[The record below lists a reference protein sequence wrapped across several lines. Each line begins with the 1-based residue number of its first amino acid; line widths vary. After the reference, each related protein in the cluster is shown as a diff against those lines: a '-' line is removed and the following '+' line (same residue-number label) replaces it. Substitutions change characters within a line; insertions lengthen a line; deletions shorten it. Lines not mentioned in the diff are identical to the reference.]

1 VLSTIGKI
9 DALLAGITL
18 GDIERMP
25 TEHRQRLA
33 QAFRRIADLADPPK
47 KQGAPSGGVLASLR
61 NGERSG

>member
-18 GDIERMP
+18 GDIERIP
-25 TEHRQRLA
+25 PEHRARVAKAL
-33 QAFRRIADLADPPK
+33 RRIADLADPPEK
-47 KQGAPSGGVLASLR
+47 KGAPSGGVLASLR